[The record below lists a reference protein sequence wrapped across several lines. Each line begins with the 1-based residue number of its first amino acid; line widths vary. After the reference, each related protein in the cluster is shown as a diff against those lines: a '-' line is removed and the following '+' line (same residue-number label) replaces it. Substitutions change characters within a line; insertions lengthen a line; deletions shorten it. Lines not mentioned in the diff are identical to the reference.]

1 MKIRRRIFAVLLVVA
16 APLLLFTSMNA
27 PAKSPDYLAFIGTY
41 TTKTDSKGIYAFR
54 FDTSSGQLTPV
65 GLAAETGD
73 PSFLAISRNEKFL
86 YAVNEV
92 GNFEGKKSGGVTAFA
107 LDHKT
112 GKLTQLNQ
120 VASGGADPC
129 HVSLD
134 QSGKYVLVAN
144 YTGGNVSAF
153 PLGADGKLG
162 AASSFIQH
170 SGTGPNKE
178 RQEGPHAH
186 YIAASSD
193 NKFVFA
199 VDLGLDEVLIYRF
212 DAAKGTLSASDPPFA
227 KVDPGSGPRH
237 LAIAPNQ
244 KFAYVLNEL
253 KSTVTTFAFDAKKG
267 TFSALQTLSTLPKDF
282 SGKND
287 TAEIVVHPSGKFV
300 YASNRGHDSIAVF
313 GIDQARGT
321 LSYTGNFSVKGKTP
335 RNFALDPSGN
345 FLLAANQESNN
356 IVVFR
361 IDRATGALTAT
372 GQVVDAPAP
381 VDIVFARAE

>member
-1 MKIRRRIFAVLLVVA
+1 MKISRRIFASVLVVA
-16 APLLLFTSMNA
+16 SPLFLLMSRNA
-27 PAKSPDYLAFIGTY
+27 PAKSPGYLAFIGTY

-65 GLAAETGD
+65 GLVAETGD
-73 PSFLAISRNEKFL
+73 PSFLAISKNEKFL

-92 GNFEGKKSGGVTAFA
+92 GNFEGKKSGGVTAFT

-112 GKLTQLNQ
+112 GKLAQLNQ

-129 HVSLD
+129 YLSLD

-153 PLGADGKLG
+153 PVGADGKLG

-170 SGTGPNKE
+170 TGTGPNKE
-178 RQEGPHAH
+178 RQEAPHAH

-313 GIDQARGT
+313 GIDQAKGT
-321 LSYTGNFSVKGKTP
+321 LTYAGEFSVKGKTP

-361 IDRATGALTAT
+361 VDRNTGALAAT
-372 GQVVDAPAP
+372 GQVADVPAP